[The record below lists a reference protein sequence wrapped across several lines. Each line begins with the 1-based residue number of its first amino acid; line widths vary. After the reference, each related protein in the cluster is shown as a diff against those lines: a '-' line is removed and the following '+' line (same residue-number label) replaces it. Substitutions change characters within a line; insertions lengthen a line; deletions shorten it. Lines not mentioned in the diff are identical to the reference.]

1 MSVKVRPYKRGGW
14 GVDVIFR
21 LPSGKR
27 HRERSKAPLSSRS
40 GAQRWGEDRERYLL
54 INGIAEQ
61 REEVPT
67 LEAFAP
73 RFLRDHAQAN
83 RQKPSSIASKETII
97 RMHLI
102 PALGATR
109 LDAISTA
116 DI

>member
-1 MSVKVRPYKRGGW
+1 MVKVRKFRTGGW
-14 GVDVIFR
+14 EVDITFR
-21 LPSGKR
+21 LPNGSI
-27 HRERSKAPLSSRS
+27 HRERSMAPVTSKS

-102 PALGATR
+102 PA
-109 LDAISTA
+109 
-116 DI
+116 